1 MNVGGRMGYVRT
13 ELGYLLNKADQSINN
28 ELARL
33 LKEAGVTDITPGL
46 GRILF
51 ALWQKD
57 EINMNELA
65 KETYLDRSTMTT
77 MIDRLEKNGLVRRIP
92 DPTDR
97 RGILVKL
104 TETGSKRKELY
115 KKVANQLNKKI
126 LQGIDKE
133 KLKITQEVLQTIFN
147 NLQSL

>member
-1 MNVGGRMGYVRT
+1 MGYVKSDI
-13 ELGYLLNKADQSINN
+13 GYLLNKVNQSANN

-33 LKEAGVTDITPGL
+33 LREAGVTDITPGL

-57 EINMNELA
+57 EVKMNELA

-77 MIDRLEKNGLVRRIP
+77 MIDRLEKNSLVRRIP
-92 DPTDR
+92 DPVDR

-104 TETGSKRKELY
+104 TDTGFERKELY
-115 KKVANQLNKKI
+115 KQVSSLLNRK
-126 LQGIDKE
+126 LLRGIDQE
-133 KLKITQEVLQTIFN
+133 KLEITKKVLQQIFD
-147 NLQSL
+147 NLQSQF